1 MIVES
6 SKDIEDSKR
15 EKLYSRISFWLSL
28 ILATLAIVWYYER
41 NPPDTEDIKKMRFFF
56 KKNIMEVTK
65 FIKLTPE
72 EMDVYAA
79 MHKHPFYKTYVKAS
93 QTEQNRIKA
102 LIHISGDYNSNSY
115 WFNLIFAWTVVFTT
129 LWFLGA
135 ITEGVIVLIRQGK
148 DVKPPA

>member
-1 MIVES
+1 MET
-6 SKDIEDSKR
+6 SKDIQDSKR

-28 ILATLAIVWYYER
+28 ILATLAIVLYYER

-56 KKNIMEVTK
+56 KENIMEVSK

-102 LIHISGDYNSNSY
+102 LIHISNDYNSNSY

-135 ITEGVIVLIRQGK
+135 ITEGIIVLIRQGK

>member
-1 MIVES
+1 MES